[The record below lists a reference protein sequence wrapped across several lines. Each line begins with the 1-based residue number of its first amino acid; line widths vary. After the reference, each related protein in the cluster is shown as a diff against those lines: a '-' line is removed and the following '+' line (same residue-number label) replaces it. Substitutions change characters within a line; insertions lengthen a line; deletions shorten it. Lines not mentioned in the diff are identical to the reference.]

1 MICLNKKQFLKELRE
16 ELKQVPKEDLDSLM
30 EDFEEHFEIGLSKG
44 RNEEELVKS
53 LGTPNTI
60 AKHVKAYFLVRQ
72 AEDKTS
78 VINFLRAIFA
88 TIGLGF
94 FNLIVRSG
102 VLMGILF
109 LLVGFFLASGAIVF
123 AGITSIVSP
132 FIAPYIENISLGG
145 INPLAIFFFGI
156 GLTAFG
162 LLFFIANGYI
172 ARWFYNIIIKYL
184 KMNIKIITGE
194 IK

>member
-1 MICLNKKQFLKELRE
+1 MNKKQFFKELRE
-16 ELKQVPKEDLDSLM
+16 ELKQLPKEDFSSIM

-44 RNEEELVKS
+44 RNEEEIVES

-60 AKHVKAYFLVRQ
+60 AKHAKAYFLVRR
-72 AEDKTS
+72 AEEKSS
-78 VINFLRAIFA
+78 VINFLRAIYA

-94 FNLIVRSG
+94 FNLIFMS
-102 VLMGILF
+102 GILLGVSF
-109 LLVGFFLASGAIVF
+109 LLFGFFLAAGAIVF
-123 AGITSIVSP
+123 AGIASIVSP
-132 FIAPYIENISLGG
+132 FIAPYIESITLGG
-145 INPLAIFFFGI
+145 INPMALFFFGF

-184 KMNIKIITGE
+184 KMNIKIITGVV
-194 IK
+194 K

>member
-1 MICLNKKQFLKELRE
+1 MNKKQFLKELRE
-16 ELKQVPKEDLDSLM
+16 ELKQLPKEDLDSIM
-30 EDFEEHFEIGLSKG
+30 EDFEEHFKIGLSKG
-44 RNEEELVKS
+44 RNEEEIAES

-60 AKHVKAYFLVRQ
+60 AKHAKAYSLVRR

-78 VINFLRAIFA
+78 VINIFRAIYA
-88 TIGLGF
+88 TIALGF
-94 FNLIVRSG
+94 FNLIFVLG
-102 VLMGILF
+102 VLLGISF
-109 LLVGFFLASGAIVF
+109 LLFGFFLASGAIVF

-172 ARWFYNIIIKYL
+172 SRWFFNIIIKYL

>member
-1 MICLNKKQFLKELRE
+1 VLGLNKKQFFKDLRE
-16 ELKQVPKEDLDSLM
+16 ELKQLPKEDLDSLM
-30 EDFEEHFEIGLSKG
+30 KDYEEHFEIGISKG
-44 RNEEELVKS
+44 RSEEELVKS
-53 LGTPNTI
+53 LGNPNII

-72 AEDKTS
+72 AEDNTS
-78 VINFLRAIFA
+78 VINFLRAFFA

-94 FNLIVRSG
+94 VNLIFIT
-102 VLMGILF
+102 GIVIGISF
-109 LLVGFFLASGAIVF
+109 LLFGFFLASGAIVF
-123 AGITSIVSP
+123 AGVAGIVSP
-132 FIAPYIENISLGG
+132 FIAPYIESVSFGG
-145 INPLAIFFFGI
+145 INSIAIFFFGI

-172 ARWFYNIIIKYL
+172 TRWFYYIIIKYL